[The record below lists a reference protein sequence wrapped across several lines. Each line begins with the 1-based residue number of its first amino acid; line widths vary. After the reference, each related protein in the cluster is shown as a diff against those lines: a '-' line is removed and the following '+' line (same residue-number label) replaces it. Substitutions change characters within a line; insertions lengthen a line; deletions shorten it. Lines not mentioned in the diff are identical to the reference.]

1 LFEEDSKTPTPQI
14 CAPAEKVTTNSTLP
28 LKKKQQQQQQQQ
40 RNINIEPGSAT
51 TLEGKAR
58 QDFKLAFR
66 KTKRNRD
73 SGGEIANVSLKHFRR
88 IIEETSRL

>member
-28 LKKKQQQQQQQQ
+28 LKKKKQQQQ